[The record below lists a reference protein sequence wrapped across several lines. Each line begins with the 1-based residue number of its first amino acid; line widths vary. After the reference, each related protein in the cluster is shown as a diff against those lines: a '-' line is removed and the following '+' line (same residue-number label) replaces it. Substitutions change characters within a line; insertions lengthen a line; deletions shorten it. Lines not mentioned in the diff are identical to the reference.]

1 MWAFWKFVKAYRPNE
16 TDNFDE
22 ALKAADDL
30 MSKYSQ
36 PLFRGYVMG
45 FLEQKSFEAI
55 RKE

>member
-1 MWAFWKFVKAYRPNE
+1 MWAFWKFVKAYRSNE